1 MQVDQFLAHHTAE
14 ETIAAV
20 AGRLVVRLVELTHDG
35 TTTSLVCSRGETTTA
50 VLDHILNSLEHTTV
64 DWSLVDIY
72 VSDDHW
78 EAHLKDPVIENFA
91 TKVGARFHPLPDSRH
106 YSAPEEGANAF
117 AIELGLGSS
126 RMPVFD
132 LALLDIGP
140 RASLAGHFPEHPSL
154 HDNRWMTAARGADVL
169 ITMSVPLLSNCDE
182 IWLLATGEQLQEA
195 VRLTL
200 SERAGLK
207 QAPSAA
213 LRGKYRTLLLTD
225 VAAAGE
231 VADAARLASP

>member
-1 MQVDQFLAHHTAE
+1 MQVDQFIAHHTAE
-14 ETIAAV
+14 ETVAAV
-20 AGRLVVRLVELTHDG
+20 AARLVVRLVELTHDG
-35 TTTSLVCSRGETTTA
+35 TATTLVCSRGSTTTA
-50 VLDHILNSLEHTTV
+50 VLEHILSTNEHDTV
-64 DWSLVDIY
+64 EWPLVDIY

-78 EAHLKDPVIENFA
+78 EAHLKDSFIEQFA
-91 TKVGARFHPLPDSRH
+91 AKVGAPFHGLPDSRH
-106 YSAPEEGANAF
+106 YSAPEEAANAF
-117 AIELGLGSS
+117 AVELGLGRS

-132 LALLDIGP
+132 VALLDIGL
-140 RASLAGHFPEHPSL
+140 RASIAGLYPEHPAL
-154 HDNRWMTAARGADVL
+154 HDNRWMTAARGSDVL

-182 IWLLATGEQLQEA
+182 IWLLATGSEYQEA

-213 LRGKYRTLLLTD
+213 LRGKYRTLLMTD

>member
-1 MQVDQFLAHHTAE
+1 MQVDQFIAHRTGDEAVAA
-14 ETIAAV
+14 IAA
-20 AGRLVVRLVELTHDG
+20 RLVTRLVDLTHDG
-35 TTTSLVCSRGETTTA
+35 TNTSLVCSRGKTTIA
-50 VLDHILNSLEHTTV
+50 VLEHILATSEHATV
-64 DWSLVDIY
+64 EWPLVEIY
-72 VSDDHW
+72 VSDDRW
-78 EAHLKDPVIENFA
+78 EAHLKEPSIEQFA
-91 TKVGARFHPLPDSRH
+91 EKVGARFHALPDSRH

-117 AIELGLGSS
+117 AVELGLGSS

-140 RASLAGHFPEHPSL
+140 KASVAGLFPEHPAL
-154 HDNRWMTAARGADVL
+154 HDNRWMTAARGAEILV
-169 ITMSVPLLSNCDE
+169 TMSVPLLSNCDE
-182 IWLLATGEQLQEA
+182 VWLMATGNEYQEA

-213 LRGKYRTLLLTD
+213 IRGKYRTLLLTD
-225 VAAAGE
+225 IDAAGE